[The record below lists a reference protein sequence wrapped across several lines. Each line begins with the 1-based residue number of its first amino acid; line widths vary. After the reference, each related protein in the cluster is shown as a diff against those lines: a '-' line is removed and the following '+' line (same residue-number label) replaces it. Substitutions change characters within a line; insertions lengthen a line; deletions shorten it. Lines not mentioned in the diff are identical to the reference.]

1 MDGSRERLGMAS
13 PATYRICVQGAI
25 QRSWSELFTGMRV
38 TFRYLSTPDAVTFL
52 TGDVLDQAD
61 LMGLLNRLYGLGLP
75 LVSVQWRRG
84 KVEQRTRAQAR
95 SRKSGKANPARTRR
109 KASPKAG
116 VAEG

>member
-1 MDGSRERLGMAS
+1 MAS
-13 PATYRICVQGAI
+13 PATYHICVQGAI

-38 TFRYLSTPDAVTFL
+38 TFRHLSTPDAVTFL

-84 KVEQRTRAQAR
+84 RVTQPAQAR
-95 SRKSGKANPARTRR
+95 SRKSGKVNAERTRR
-109 KASPKAG
+109 KAPPQAD
-116 VAEG
+116 VVEG

>member
-13 PATYRICVQGAI
+13 PATYHICVQGAI

-84 KVEQRTRAQAR
+84 TVERPTQAR
-95 SRKSGKANPARTRR
+95 SRKSRKVGPQRARR
-109 KASPKAG
+109 KASSKVG

>member
-1 MDGSRERLGMAS
+1 MDGSRARLGMAS
-13 PATYRICVQGAI
+13 PATYHICVQGAI

-38 TFRYLSTPDAVTFL
+38 TFRHLSTPDAVTFL

-84 KVEQRTRAQAR
+84 KVEQPAQER
-95 SRKSGKANPARTRR
+95 SRKSGKAHPARTRR
-109 KASPKAG
+109 KASPKGG

>member
-1 MDGSRERLGMAS
+1 MDGSRARLGMAS
-13 PATYRICVQGAI
+13 PATYHICVQGAI

-38 TFRYLSTPDAVTFL
+38 TFRHLSTPDAVTFL

-61 LMGLLNRLYGLGLP
+61 LIGLLNRLYGLGLP

-84 KVEQRTRAQAR
+84 KVEQPAQAR
-95 SRKSGKANPARTRR
+95 SRKSRKVVSQRARR
-109 KASPKAG
+109 KASSKAG

>member
-1 MDGSRERLGMAS
+1 MDGSRARLGMAS
-13 PATYRICVQGAI
+13 PATYHICVQGAI

-38 TFRYLSTPDAVTFL
+38 TFRHLSTPDAVTFL

-84 KVEQRTRAQAR
+84 KVEQPAQAR
-95 SRKSGKANPARTRR
+95 SRTSGKVSPARTRR
-109 KASPKAG
+109 KASPKGG